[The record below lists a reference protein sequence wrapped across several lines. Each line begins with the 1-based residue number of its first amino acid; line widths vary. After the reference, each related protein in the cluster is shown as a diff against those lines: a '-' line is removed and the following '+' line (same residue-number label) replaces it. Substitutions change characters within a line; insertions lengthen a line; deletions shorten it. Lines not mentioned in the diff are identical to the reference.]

1 MPQDRKS
8 PDIKQNINTIHLL
21 RILEASDAPPVNSL
35 TLASRKDVS
44 AFPVMLFSLKIKNT
58 VIKQEITKEAKNSRC
73 LMSIKQFQPSFC

>member
-44 AFPVMLFSLKIKNT
+44 AFPVMLFSLKIKST
-58 VIKQEITKEAKNSRC
+58 VINKNLQRK
-73 LMSIKQFQPSFC
+73 LRTPDV

>member
-8 PDIKQNINTIHLL
+8 PGIKQSINTIHL

-44 AFPVMLFSLKIKNT
+44 AFPVMFFSLKIKST
-58 VIKQEITKEAKNSRC
+58 VINKNLQRK
-73 LMSIKQFQPSFC
+73 LRTPDV